1 MAKKEKS
8 DLGLLKPYLLRYK
21 KLWIAGI
28 FAVTLTN
35 VFMLAGPWILRMA
48 INDLETSITKSGL
61 AMYAGAIVLVTLI
74 SAAFRFMMRQTM
86 IVASRKV
93 EYDFRNNFFAHILSL
108 DRRYYDKTPTGDIMA
123 RASNDMDSVR
133 SMIGPGI
140 MYFFSTAAAL
150 ILALTLM
157 IKISFKLT
165 LLALIPL
172 PVITVLVF
180 FLGREINKRYSL
192 IQKQYSDLTARAQE
206 SFSGIRVV
214 KAYVQEKSEIEDF
227 AGLSREYVDKN
238 MSMVKIWGFFFPAI
252 VLFSGVAVVM
262 VLWFGGKAVIEGS
275 INLGDFVA
283 FSAYLL
289 LLIWPMAALGW
300 VVGLYQ
306 RGRASLSRI
315 GQILEERPVVKN
327 SAQPVTKEIQ
337 GKIEFRNLR
346 FGYNGES
353 VLKDINVTIEP
364 GTRVALIGDTGSGK
378 TTLISLLM
386 RAYPVERGM
395 ILLDDIDINDYELE
409 SLRAQVVPVM
419 QETFLFSDTIRHNI
433 AYGRPDIEMK
443 SIREFAWSAGI
454 AAEIEEFPKEY
465 DTILGERG
473 ITLSGGQKQ
482 RTALARALSSNPRVL
497 LLDDAF
503 SAVDTRTEEEILT
516 NLRQILSGRTSI
528 TISHRVSTVKD
539 SDIILVLSDG
549 VITEKGKH
557 EELIDL
563 GGRYAR
569 LYERQILKD
578 ELETL

>member
-1 MAKKEKS
+1 
-8 DLGLLKPYLLRYK
+8 
-21 KLWIAGI
+21 
-28 FAVTLTN
+28 
-35 VFMLAGPWILRMA
+35 
-48 INDLETSITKSGL
+48 
-61 AMYAGAIVLVTLI
+61 
-74 SAAFRFMMRQTM
+74 MMRQTM

-93 EYDFRNNFFAHILSL
+93 EYDFRNDFFSHILTL
-108 DRRYYDKTPTGDIMA
+108 DREYYDRTPTGDIMA

-133 SMIGPGI
+133 AMIGPGI
-140 MYFFSTAAAL
+140 MYFCSTAV
-150 ILALTLM
+150 ALTLAISLM
-157 IKISFKLT
+157 IKISLKLT

-214 KAYVQEKSEIEDF
+214 KAYVQEKSEIDDF
-227 AGLSREYVDKN
+227 AGLSQEYVDKN
-238 MSMVKIWGFFFPAI
+238 MSMVRIWGFFFPAI
-252 VLFSGVAVVM
+252 VLFSGMAVIM
-262 VLWFGGKAVIEGS
+262 VLWFGGKSVIEGAIS
-275 INLGDFVA
+275 LGDFVA

-306 RGRASLSRI
+306 RGKASLSRI
-315 GQILEERPVVKN
+315 GQILADGPTVKN
-327 SAQPVTKEIQ
+327 TAKPISRKIQ

-346 FGYNGES
+346 FGYNKEM
-353 VLKDINVTIEP
+353 VFKDLNVIIEP
-364 GTRVALIGDTGSGK
+364 GTKVALIGDTGSGK
-378 TTLISLLM
+378 TTLVSLLM

-395 ILLDDIDINDYELE
+395 ILIDDIDINDYELE
-409 SLRAQVVPVM
+409 CLRSQVVPVM

-433 AYGRPDIEMK
+433 AYGRPDVEMK

-454 AAEIEEFPKEY
+454 SAEIEEFPKEY

-539 SDIILVLSDG
+539 SDIILVLGDG
-549 VITEKGKH
+549 VITEKGRH
-557 EELIDL
+557 EELIDI
-563 GGRYAR
+563 GGHYAR

>member
-1 MAKKEKS
+1 VDKREKS
-8 DLGLLKPYLLRYK
+8 ILSLLKPYLLRYK
-21 KLWIAGI
+21 KLWIAGV
-28 FAVTLTN
+28 FAVTFTN
-35 VFMLAGPWILRMA
+35 AFMLAGPWILRMA
-48 INDLETSITKSGL
+48 INDLEAGITASAL
-61 AMYAGAIVLVTLI
+61 AVYAGAIVLVTLI

-93 EYDFRNNFFAHILSL
+93 EYDFRNDFFSHILTL
-108 DRRYYDKTPTGDIMA
+108 DREYYDQTPTGDIMA

-133 SMIGPGI
+133 AMIGPGI
-140 MYFFSTAAAL
+140 MYFCSTAV
-150 ILALTLM
+150 ALTLAISLM
-157 IKISFKLT
+157 IKISLKLT

-172 PVITVLVF
+172 PVITILVF

-227 AGLSREYVDKN
+227 AGLSKEYVDKN

-252 VLFSGVAVVM
+252 VLFSGMAVIM
-262 VLWFGGKAVIEGS
+262 VLWFGGKSVIEET

-306 RGRASLSRI
+306 RGKASLSRI
-315 GQILEERPVVKN
+315 GQILAERPTVKN
-327 SAQPVTKEIQ
+327 VAHPKSREIQ
-337 GKIEFRNLR
+337 GKIEDL
-346 FGYNGES
+346 
-353 VLKDINVTIEP
+353 NVIIEP

-378 TTLISLLM
+378 TTLVSLLM

-395 ILLDDIDINDYELE
+395 ILIDDIDINDYDLE
-409 SLRAQVVPVM
+409 CLRSQVVPVM

-454 AAEIEEFPKEY
+454 SAEI
-465 DTILGERG
+465 
-473 ITLSGGQKQ
+473 
-482 RTALARALSSNPRVL
+482 
-497 LLDDAF
+497 
-503 SAVDTRTEEEILT
+503 TEEEILT

-539 SDIILVLSDG
+539 SDIILVLDDG
-549 VITEKGKH
+549 VISEKGRH
-557 EELIDL
+557 EELIDID
-563 GGRYAR
+563 GHYAR
-569 LYERQILKD
+569 LYERQILQD

>member
-1 MAKKEKS
+1 MDKREKS
-8 DLGLLKPYLLRYK
+8 ILSLLKPYLFRYK

-28 FAVTLTN
+28 FAVTFTN

-48 INDLETSITKSGL
+48 INDLETDITASGL
-61 AMYAGAIVLVTLI
+61 AVYAGAIVMVTLI
-74 SAAFRFMMRQTM
+74 SAVFRFMMRQTM

-93 EYDFRNNFFAHILSL
+93 EYDFRNDFFSHILTL
-108 DRRYYDKTPTGDIMA
+108 DREYYDRTPTGDIMA

-133 SMIGPGI
+133 AMIGPGI
-140 MYFFSTAAAL
+140 MYFCSTAV
-150 ILALTLM
+150 ALTLAISLM
-157 IKISFKLT
+157 IKISLKLT

-214 KAYVQEKSEIEDF
+214 KAYVQEKSEIDDF
-227 AGLSREYVDKN
+227 AGLSQEYVDKN
-238 MSMVKIWGFFFPAI
+238 MSMVRIWGFFFPAI
-252 VLFSGVAVVM
+252 VLFSGMAVIM
-262 VLWFGGKAVIEGS
+262 VLWFGGKSVIEGAIS
-275 INLGDFVA
+275 LGDFVA

-306 RGRASLSRI
+306 RGKASLSRI
-315 GQILEERPVVKN
+315 GQILADGPTVKN
-327 SAQPVTKEIQ
+327 TAKPISRKIQ

-346 FGYNGES
+346 FGYNKEM
-353 VLKDINVTIEP
+353 VFKDLNVIIET

-378 TTLISLLM
+378 TTLVSLLM

-395 ILLDDIDINDYELE
+395 ILIDDIDINDYELE
-409 SLRAQVVPVM
+409 CLRSQVVPVM

-433 AYGRPDIEMK
+433 AYGRPDVEMK

-454 AAEIEEFPKEY
+454 SAEIEEFPKEY

-539 SDIILVLSDG
+539 SDIILVLGDG
-549 VITEKGKH
+549 VITEKGRH
-557 EELIDL
+557 EELIDI
-563 GGRYAR
+563 GGHYAR

>member
-8 DLGLLKPYLLRYK
+8 DLGLLKPFLLRYK

-48 INDLETSITKSGL
+48 INSLETGITKSGL